1 MRIFGPPSP
10 QEAPIGGTKGTS
22 SAKSKPPASA
32 GSPSA
37 PTAGEEPSTSSLWDQ
52 LTPEEQAFL
61 TQKAKTTRITYRP
74 DGLPVDSIPAPT
86 GQRVDV
92 RG

>member
-1 MRIFGPPSP
+1 MRIFGPHSP
-10 QEAPIGGTKGTS
+10 QKTPVGGTEGTS
-22 SAKSKPPASA
+22 SAKPKTQASA
-32 GSPSA
+32 GSPPAPAAQEGPSA
-37 PTAGEEPSTSSLWDQ
+37 SSLWDQ
-52 LTPEEQAFL
+52 LTPEEQAFV